1 MPDFC
6 PPLPS
11 YLEGFGINAC
21 DYVQMSPMR
30 KEQLRQQ
37 ALASRNNFTAFSR
50 FPQNQFQIGGI
61 NMLRTTNLG
70 RPILD
75 SSAMPL
81 SSLPA
86 INGKQNVSGRRYLG
100 TGNAFS
106 LDNIRDIWSAQVIAL
121 WLTDGKA
128 FDQYNMSGI
137 VTLNG
142 HSPNNLGPLNVQS
155 TGRVAEDLSR
165 ILKKIPSAAS
175 SRGTKFVM
183 GPDGIYG
190 PAFDSIIAEYV
201 RTGKAFGA
209 TIPANVKPVFD
220 RLASNWSS
228 TQIDAAK
235 SSLDKTPK
243 ARAADTPASALTG
256 DAQKAAGFTVTKT
269 LLGDAFLQRPG
280 SSSPIAQTPSKA
292 PSKTPSS
299 KDKEGGTV
307 ATSTDDNTML
317 WVAGGGLALIAG
329 GFGYLIYKKRK
340 GER

>member
-6 PPLPS
+6 PPLPA

-30 KEQLRQQ
+30 KEQLHQQ
-37 ALASRNNFTAFSR
+37 ALASRNAFTLFSR
-50 FPQNQFQIGGI
+50 YPQTQFQIGGI
-61 NMLRTTNLG
+61 DMLRTTSLG
-70 RPILD
+70 RPLLD

-86 INGKQNVSGRRYLG
+86 INKKQNVSGRRYLG
-100 TGNAFS
+100 SGNAFS
-106 LDNIRDIWSAQVIAL
+106 FDNIRDIWSAQVIAL
-121 WLTDGKA
+121 WLTNGKA

-142 HSPNNLGPLNVQS
+142 HRPSNLGPLNVQS
-155 TGRVAEDLSR
+155 SGRVAEDLSR
-165 ILKKIPSAAS
+165 ILKKMPSAAS

-209 TIPANVKPVFD
+209 SIPANVKPVFD

-228 TQIDAAK
+228 AQIDAAK

-243 ARAADTPASALTG
+243 TQAADTPASALTG
-256 DAQKAAGFTVTKT
+256 DAQKAAGFNVTKP
-269 LLGDAFLQRPG
+269 LLGDTFLQKPG
-280 SSSPIAQTPSKA
+280 SSSPIAQTP
-292 PSKTPSS
+292 PKTPLS
-299 KDKEGGTV
+299 KDKEGKTV
-307 ATSTDDNTML
+307 PTTTTTSDDNTML